1 MNKKKNRVKIFSDQI
16 ILPDIEI
23 NFLKFLLKLV
33 LKKNILIYLDFW
45 TEERRSALYEAVRF
59 CSHLGCN

>member
-33 LKKNILIYLDFW
+33 LRKIY
-45 TEERRSALYEAVRF
+45 
-59 CSHLGCN
+59 